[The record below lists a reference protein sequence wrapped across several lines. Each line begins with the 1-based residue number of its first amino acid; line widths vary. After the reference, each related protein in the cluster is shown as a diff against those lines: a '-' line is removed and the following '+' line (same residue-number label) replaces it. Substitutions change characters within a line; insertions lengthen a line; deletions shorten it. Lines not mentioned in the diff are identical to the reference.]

1 MAYTVEHIKTLAG
14 LDKVLVTADTSEDI
28 PTPAKSWAVGST
40 CEVLEDG
47 GSKYRL
53 SNSGEWVEVDFE
65 TGGGGVTEE
74 YVQQKIAE
82 AQLSGGEV
90 DLSAYPARS
99 EVQDMIEPVSNAATA
114 AQSAAAENAEAIT
127 TVSEAVSGMSRTLTA
142 RTEAEVREA
151 LQFAADH
158 PGSYLN
164 LTLAAGLNATVPTLY
179 FRNCVINI
187 YGTFVN
193 DEISNTVTFEKTG
206 TTSNLHLQNSML
218 YTQKI
223 RYIGNT
229 TGSTRGIG
237 VIRGETGSAIFA
249 NNLEFGQAEGSD
261 NFGNNIEVQNGATV
275 YAENCKFRA
284 MSTHSVAAV
293 VFCIA
298 GARATVKNCT
308 IAEDS
313 TVQRLGNAEN
323 GGFINQLG
331 TTLDVSITAGG
342 MYALNGTLQ
351 HQTAASEDGS

>member
-1 MAYTVEHIKTLAG
+1 MAETTEFLGLTLPAG
-14 LDKVLVTADTSEDI
+14 SDRVDISVINENFEMLDMQAKANDAKASAAQDAAGTAQ
-28 PTPAKSWAVGST
+28 ST
-40 CEVLEDG
+40 
-47 GSKYRL
+47 
-53 SNSGEWVEVDFE
+53 
-65 TGGGGVTEE
+65 
-74 YVQQKIAE
+74 
-82 AQLSGGEV
+82 
-90 DLSAYPARS
+90 
-99 EVQDMIEPVSNAATA
+99 ATA

-127 TVSEAVSGMSRTLTA
+127 AVSEAVSGMSRTLTA
-142 RTEAEVREA
+142 KTEAEVREA

-164 LTLAAGLNATVPTLY
+164 MTLAAGLNATVPTLY
-179 FRNCVINI
+179 FRNCAINI

-193 DEISNTVTFEKTG
+193 NEISNTITFEKTG
-206 TTSNLHLQNSML
+206 TTSNMHLQNSML
-218 YTQKI
+218 YTERI

-237 VIRGETGSAIFA
+237 IIRGETGSAIFA
-249 NNLEFGQAEGSD
+249 NNLEFGQAEGSG

-275 YAENCKFRA
+275 YVENCKFRA

-351 HQTAASEDGS
+351 NQTAASEDGS